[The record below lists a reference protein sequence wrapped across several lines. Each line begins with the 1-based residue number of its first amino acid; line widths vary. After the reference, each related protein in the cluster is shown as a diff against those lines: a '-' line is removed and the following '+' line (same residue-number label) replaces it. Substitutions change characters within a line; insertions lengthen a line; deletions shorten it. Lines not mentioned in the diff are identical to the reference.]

1 VANLVRYQPLGIYFV
16 RAKVGGKLVRKSL
29 ETNVL
34 SVAKQ
39 RLGDVLDA
47 EQKAL
52 VPKSAKIV
60 GKMNGDF

>member
-1 VANLVRYQPLGIYFV
+1 LGIYFV